1 MGIVKKEKIEE
12 ILSGYKKLCIA
23 TVCSHSALQIF
34 HGARQ
39 EKVRTIG
46 ICTKD
51 RLEFYK
57 SFPHAAPDEF
67 LVVDSMGDVPV
78 DELVARDAIVVPH
91 GSFVEYVG
99 ERLDGMAV
107 PVFGNRRSLQF
118 ERDRVKMFGWMERA
132 GLRVPK
138 TMKPEEIDGM
148 AIVKFPGAKG
158 GHGYMIVKSEKEYR
172 EKIGKRKALIQE
184 FIVGVRAYPHYFH
197 SVFSDAGYKTSYGHV
212 ELMSVDRR
220 VESNAEEIAR
230 AVAAGGNVP
239 LSFTVMG
246 NASMVIR
253 ESLLPE
259 FMEMGRNVSNTSR
272 ELFGGMHGPFCLET
286 IVTEDLEI
294 YAFEI
299 SARIVAGTNI
309 LHHPYAEFTH
319 GESINTGRR
328 IARELKEAFK
338 KKKMNEIVY

>member
-1 MGIVKKEKIEE
+1 MGIIEKGKIEG
-12 ILSGYKKLCIA
+12 ILSNYKKLSVA

-34 HGARQ
+34 QGARQ
-39 EKVRTIG
+39 EKVHSIG
-46 ICTKD
+46 ICTRD

-57 SFPHAAPDEF
+57 SFPYAKPDEF
-67 LVVDSMGDVPV
+67 LVVDSLGDVPV

-107 PVFGNRRSLQF
+107 PVFGNRRSLMF
-118 ERDRVKMFGWMERA
+118 ERDRMKMFEWMGKA

-138 TMKPEEIDGM
+138 TMKPEEINGM

-158 GHGYMIVKSEKEYR
+158 GHGYMIVKSEKEYW

-197 SVFSDAGYKTSYGHV
+197 SIFSEAGYKTSYGHV
-212 ELMSVDRR
+212 ELMGVDRR

-259 FMEMGRNVSNTSR
+259 FMDMGRNVSNTSK
-272 ELFGGMHGPFCLET
+272 ELFGGMHGPFCVET
-286 IVTEDLEI
+286 IVTEDLDI

-309 LHHPYAEFTH
+309 LYHPYAEFTH
-319 GESINTGRR
+319 GEMISTGRR
-328 IARELKEAFK
+328 IARELKMAFK
-338 KKKMNEIVY
+338 KKKMNEIIY

>member
-1 MGIVKKEKIEE
+1 MGIVEKSKIEG
-12 ILSGYKKLCIA
+12 ILSNYKKLSIA

-34 HGARQ
+34 QGARQ
-39 EKVRTIG
+39 EKVHSIG

-51 RLEFYK
+51 RMEFYE
-57 SFPHAAPDEF
+57 SFPYARPDEF
-67 LVVDSMGDVPV
+67 LIVDSLADVPAG
-78 DELVARDAIVVPH
+78 ELVAREAVVVPH

-99 ERLDGMAV
+99 ERLDKMAV

-118 ERDRVKMFGWMERA
+118 ERDRMKMFGWMEKA
-132 GLRVPK
+132 GLRVPRV
-138 TMKPEEIDGM
+138 MKPEEIDGL

-158 GHGYMIVKSEKEYR
+158 GMGYMIVKSEKDYR

-197 SVFSDAGYKTSYGHV
+197 SAFSEAGFRTSYGRV
-212 ELMSVDRR
+212 ELMGLDRR
-220 VESNAEEIAR
+220 VESNADEIAR
-230 AVAAGGNVP
+230 AVAAGGEVP

-246 NASMVIR
+246 NASMVMR
-253 ESLLPE
+253 ESLLPPM
-259 FMEMGRNVSNTSR
+259 MEIGRNVCNTSK
-272 ELFGGMHGPFCLET
+272 ELFGGMHGPFCVET
-286 IVTEDLEI
+286 IVTEDLDI

-309 LHHPYAEFTH
+309 LYHPYAEFTH
-319 GESINTGRR
+319 GEHVSTGRR

-338 KKKMNEIVY
+338 KKKMKEIVY

>member
-1 MGIVKKEKIEE
+1 MGIVEKRKIEG
-12 ILSGYKKLCIA
+12 ILSDYKKLSIA

-34 HGARQ
+34 QGARQ
-39 EKVRTIG
+39 EKVHSIG

-57 SFPHAAPDEF
+57 SFPYAKPDEF
-67 LVVDSMGDVPV
+67 LVVDSLAEVPV
-78 DELVARDAIVVPH
+78 EELVAREAVVVPH

-99 ERLDGMAV
+99 ERLDRMEV
-107 PVFGNRRSLQF
+107 PVFGNRMSLQI
-118 ERDRVKMFGWMERA
+118 ERDRMKMFGWMEKA
-132 GLRVPK
+132 GLRVPRV
-138 TMKPEEIDGM
+138 MRPEEIDGM

-158 GHGYMIVKSEKEYR
+158 GLGYMIVKSEKEYW

-197 SVFSDAGYKTSYGHV
+197 SIFSEAGYKTSYGHV
-212 ELMSVDRR
+212 ELMGVDRR

-246 NASMVIR
+246 NASMVMR
-253 ESLLPE
+253 ESLLPA
-259 FMEMGRNVSNTSR
+259 FMEMGRNVCNTSK
-272 ELFGGMHGPFCLET
+272 ELFGGIHGPFCVET
-286 IVTEDLEI
+286 IVTEDLDI

-309 LHHPYAEFTH
+309 LYHPYSEFTH
-319 GESINTGRR
+319 GEGISTGRR
-328 IARELKEAFK
+328 IAMELKEAFRK
-338 KKKMNEIVY
+338 RRMGEIVY